1 MAHAATAERAKLRQA
16 TMIAKPVWVDPA
28 FDDPDAVVSLVRSS
42 APYPLS
48 ARVHKRDDLGK
59 DLPFYRIFWAHTREI
74 KVKGA
79 EPFFYNERFVEASK
93 RSFGA
98 RLIVPSAIMV
108 NLNTPMPGG
117 PPHRDLPYFRG
128 AEKFP
133 FWMLSLMGNSDLF
146 HDFAVPIASTLTW
159 FYKGVGGDF
168 EYWPDGPDA
177 ASKLVQPPLWNVGVV
192 SDNEY
197 MWHRVGEVGPRN
209 EQKKPGDIT
218 RDIRLHAT
226 DGGWELHDK
235 DRVQAFTRDQVRIS
249 LLWKAYAFN
258 SQTALD
264 EYNNHANDLN
274 HQMVIDIFAA
284 DLRERGVAFRRPDD
298 PVADPEWK
306 SLLSDIYT
314 AKFKGNDAAAVDY

>member
-226 DGGWELHDK
+226 DGGWESHDK